1 MAISQ
6 RFRLGC
12 FFREQNNTLK
22 GNCTRIYTI
31 GLIISDICK
40 CTPPSWTVLLIHFWS
55 CLKLLESVWRT
66 ASRCTYLNDI
76 CLIKTGQFLRAENI
90 HLQNI
95 KCSSVVT
102 MNNTVIIWRSYY
114 NQKQLFIVL
123 TPTPIS
129 YCEYEKCPIS
139 KKKLQKLKDYPETTF
154 VRNRS
159 TTCLQIVGNFS
170 VYYLSFV
177 TISLVDGHTIILFGR
192 SD

>member
-1 MAISQ
+1 MTYS
-6 RFRLGC
+6 LVM
-12 FFREQNNTLK
+12 LV
-22 GNCTRIYTI
+22 
-31 GLIISDICK
+31 LV
-40 CTPPSWTVLLIHFWS
+40 SW
-55 CLKLLESVWRT
+55 
-66 ASRCTYLNDI
+66 CTYLNDI
-76 CLIKTGQFLRAENI
+76 CLIKTGNFLRAENI

-114 NQKQLFIVL
+114 YQKQLFIVF

-139 KKKLQKLKDYPETTF
+139 KKNYKSSRRDWRLSWDYF
-154 VRNRS
+154 YVRNRS

-170 VYYLSFV
+170 VYNLFFV

>member
-1 MAISQ
+1 MTY
-6 RFRLGC
+6 RLVM
-12 FFREQNNTLK
+12 L
-22 GNCTRIYTI
+22 
-31 GLIISDICK
+31 
-40 CTPPSWTVLLIHFWS
+40 VL
-55 CLKLLESVWRT
+55 V
-66 ASRCTYLNDI
+66 SRCMYLNDI

-114 NQKQLFIVL
+114 YQKQLFIVF

-139 KKKLQKLKDYPETTF
+139 KKKLQKLKERLTTIL
-154 VRNRS
+154 RS

-170 VYYLSFV
+170 VYNLFSDGQTKSVCKLRESF
-177 TISLVDGHTIILFGR
+177 
-192 SD
+192 